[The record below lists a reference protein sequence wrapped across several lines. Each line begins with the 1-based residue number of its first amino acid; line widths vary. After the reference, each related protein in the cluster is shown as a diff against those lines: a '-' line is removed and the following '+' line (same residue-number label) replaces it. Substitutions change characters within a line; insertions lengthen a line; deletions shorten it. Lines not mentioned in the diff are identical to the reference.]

1 MVFCIWCTV
10 GSLRLGKICNLVIC
24 TLPNPLS
31 SQRHPSQPVTQPPTH
46 SPRLSFLPVPPSD
59 IPLQLVCL
67 QPCQSFLFTT
77 NLFFC
82 GFQSLFVFQSFG
94 GSCRV
99 PLNTSVQSFLC
110 GIHSVFFIQT
120 KVMGAHKCGL
130 TRLTKRKPFPS
141 NRRLSQF
148 ITQGLKGDR
157 GWKKARIETDIVR
170 LIELGV
176 VIEKR
181 NPPVQLVDAT
191 AFEMNEQVPG
201 LAVGYVQCFTN
212 LTEQRVGINVHML
225 TCLFHKG
232 HFGTFVGVA
241 HPRQRV
247 KRHCQHVRD
256 TGRFQLGTM
265 DVSGR
270 NGIAERG
277 PTVGDVV
284 QKRLGEVTGAR
295 QNSTIARSTRGC
307 SVVQRFGFRG
317 RDKGQD
323 R

>member
-1 MVFCIWCTV
+1 MNGRDRSTM
-10 GSLRLGKICNLVIC
+10 R
-24 TLPNPLS
+24 LPNPLS
-31 SQRHPSQPVTQPPTH
+31 PQRHSSQPVPQLPTNG
-46 SPRLSFLPVPPSD
+46 PCLFPLPFPSSD
-59 IPLQLVCL
+59 ISVQFFCV
-67 QPCQSFLFTT
+67 QPCQSFLFTS

-99 PLNTSVQSFLC
+99 PLNTSMQSFLC

-130 TRLTKRKPFPS
+130 TRLTKREPFPS
-141 NRRLSQF
+141 NRGLPQF
-148 ITQGLKGDR
+148 LAQGFKGDG

-170 LIELGV
+170 LIELCV

-181 NPPVQLVDAT
+181 NPPVHLVDAT
-191 AFEMNEQVPG
+191 AFEMNKQVPS

-212 LTEQRVGINVHML
+212 LTEQRVGINVHLL

-265 DVSGR
+265 DVPGR